1 MNGFQG
7 ISVCAMGRSIH
18 ARGAATLN
26 PLLPF
31 CICRMALDE
40 QDNLVVRTIEGQCD
54 NRHDAEGIAEMY
66 NRGNEDSYFQVIKAV
81 GADKAM
87 LDAVWAR
94 QQ

>member
-1 MNGFQG
+1 
-7 ISVCAMGRSIH
+7 
-18 ARGAATLN
+18 
-26 PLLPF
+26 
-31 CICRMALDE
+31 
-40 QDNLVVRTIEGQCD
+40 
-54 NRHDAEGIAEMY
+54 MY